1 MEVRSQKRPLRV
13 REVRMA
19 TSGSFSLRTH
29 SYFAGTA
36 VLQRPLGSGFGGR
49 MLPASVT
56 RSEWGTHFAAT
67 VANENKILVAGRVT
81 GTNQGFGLS
90 CGWQSC
96 LSEWALGRADPLAR
110 PLVCAGTLDPLAKRN
125 NSRLPKRPTGASAA
139 DQGVRPTS
147 ASCRALQATLSRNP
161 NLPFSDASSVGS
173 RVDTDAMAE
182 GDASFQWGVPSAT
195 PSISATS
202 EPAT

>member
-96 LSEWALGRADPLAR
+96 LSEWALGWAN
-110 PLVCAGTLDPLAKRN
+110 PLVRAGSPWTR
-125 NSRLPKRPTGASAA
+125 S
-139 DQGVRPTS
+139 
-147 ASCRALQATLSRNP
+147 
-161 NLPFSDASSVGS
+161 
-173 RVDTDAMAE
+173 
-182 GDASFQWGVPSAT
+182 T
-195 PSISATS
+195 PSVRILGYRKGRRGRRPRTRGSALPVQAAAHFRRLSVAIPTYRS
-202 EPAT
+202 VMPRV